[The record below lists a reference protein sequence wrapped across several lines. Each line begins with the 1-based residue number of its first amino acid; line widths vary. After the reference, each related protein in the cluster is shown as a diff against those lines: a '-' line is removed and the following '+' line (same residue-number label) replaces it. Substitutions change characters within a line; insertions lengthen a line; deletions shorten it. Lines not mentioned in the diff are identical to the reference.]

1 MASTLPQRSTASPW
15 KSMTLTWRHAWKALD
30 WVKWQFSSVL
40 LVSDS
45 MALLTLL
52 VRPQVSWT
60 LYAPCPS
67 CLRILCNFFDGR
79 SCFYSTRVAKQQADV
94 IVSSS
99 GNSYKYVNMICVLS
113 IMCNTGICTSVVCC
127 FSLVFRIA
135 RAVKIVAYFS
145 LIFHYKTLWMEINCM
160 YLSSKTEERK
170 RTGKKLRTHKHSH
183 LYAWYNAEY

>member
-1 MASTLPQRSTASPW
+1 MTSTLPQRSTASPW

-67 CLRILCNFFDGR
+67 CLRILCNVVYSR
-79 SCFYSTRVAKQQADV
+79 SCFYSMRVAKQQADV
-94 IVSSS
+94 IVSFS
-99 GNSYKYVNMICVLS
+99 GNSCKHVSILPVLC
-113 IMCNTGICTSVVCC
+113 IRFHTGIFKSVVCC
-127 FSLVFRIA
+127 FTLRFRVF

-145 LIFHYKTLWMEINCM
+145 LIFHNKNFMDGNKYKVVQIWPGLICV
-160 YLSSKTEERK
+160 
-170 RTGKKLRTHKHSH
+170 
-183 LYAWYNAEY
+183 